1 VIERHLADDV
11 AELHHL
17 TRTLVDVNTRIVERI
32 ARGEGTATIEERN
45 LLAYELGLFSG
56 RIGERGN
63 LLRPRLDA
71 LLMDSQ
77 EVPRG

>member
-17 TRTLVDVNTRIVERI
+17 ARALVDVNTRIVERI
-32 ARGEGTATIEERN
+32 ARGEGTATAEERN
-45 LLAYELGLFSG
+45 QLAYQLGLFSG
-56 RIGERGN
+56 RIVERGD
-63 LLRPRLDA
+63 LLRLRLDA
-71 LLMDSQ
+71 LLMDRP